1 MSSIRFACSERIGL
15 HHLAF
20 YRAWINGLDLADS
33 GERYLG
39 ERDTR
44 VLLSLLQSLRDRFVQ
59 AARRAHLPR
68 YARLLATRLRPAD
81 ATAPPSTPVTL
92 EEFAQEVD
100 PDGLWSEAEL
110 LQMYQER
117 YGAAQDA
124 AVRSSEARRQR
135 WIEQQ
140 TEALFWIERFLVSTP
155 MPNDT
160 LDAWLQGTAIAH
172 LRQHGIETLAQLK
185 HFIEQHG
192 KRWYAHI
199 PGVGEPVAA
208 RIVAWLD
215 EQADFLGALDAR
227 AHMSRLDVAR
237 QATSA
242 PTRPQ
247 LPGPSALSSAPSAP
261 ILLAAQQAPAPVIGA
276 NTDDD
281 ALRAWIEARA
291 GSEHT
296 ARMYRR
302 EAERFLLFLAQE
314 KGKGLH
320 DVRVD
325 DVNDYKN
332 FLALLGREGHWP
344 FRHPA
349 SSYLAPRNTPRADP
363 RWRPFEGPLSTKS
376 AQYALVVLRA
386 WFDFLVRAGYLPA
399 NPFACASLKVAA
411 SDMRQTVKG
420 LSRGQMD
427 LVFEGVNALPE
438 SHEAARLRFCVSLA
452 YYSAAR
458 LSELVCANAEDLV
471 ALSKEREAGHYW
483 MLGIH
488 GKGGRIRNVYLPP
501 AVERAWAEYAPW
513 RGLPTRLSLIKGQDI
528 VLIAGL
534 KGQPMTESGL
544 YRLIK
549 DIFALGADVAHR
561 RGLYED
567 ESVIRACS
575 PHDFRHSRARH
586 LGQSSLAL
594 PILQRLLG
602 HASLS
607 TTGIYT
613 SCADWEMA
621 QALEQADAA

>member
-44 VLLSLLQSLRDRFVQ
+44 VLQSLLQSLRDRFVQ

-81 ATAPPSTPVTL
+81 VSRPASSPVTL
-92 EEFAQEVD
+92 DDFAQDVD
-100 PDGLWSEAEL
+100 PEGLWSEAEL

-117 YGAAQDA
+117 FGAAQDGA
-124 AVRSSEARRQR
+124 ARASAARRQR

-155 MPNDT
+155 MPNDA

-172 LRQHGIETLAQLK
+172 LREHGIETLADLK
-185 HFIEQHG
+185 RFIERSG
-192 KRWYAHI
+192 KRWYARI
-199 PGVGEPVAA
+199 PGIGEPVAA
-208 RIVAWLD
+208 RIVAWLA
-215 EQADFLGALDAR
+215 EQADYLGALDAR
-227 AHMSRLDVAR
+227 AHMGRLEVAR
-237 QATSA
+237 QQ
-242 PTRPQ
+242 PQ
-247 LPGPSALSSAPSAP
+247 PLPLQRLPDPSLSSAPPVLPAGRD
-261 ILLAAQQAPAPVIGA
+261 PAPGAVIGA
-276 NTDDD
+276 RTDED

-320 DVRVD
+320 DVRVE

-332 FLALLGREGHWP
+332 FLALLGRDGHWP

-349 SSYLAPRNTPRADP
+349 SSYLAPRNTPRADA
-363 RWRPFEGPLSTKS
+363 RWRPFEGPLSSKS
-376 AQYALVVLRA
+376 AQYALIVLRS
-386 WFDFLVRAGYLPA
+386 WFDFLVRAGYLVA
-399 NPFACASLKVAA
+399 SPFACASLKVAA
-411 SDMRQTVKG
+411 SDMRQPVKG

-471 ALSKEREAGHYW
+471 ALSKEHEAGHYW

-501 AVERAWAEYAPW
+501 AVEQAWAEYAPW

-567 ESVIRACS
+567 EQVIRACS

-621 QALEQADAA
+621 QALAQADTA

>member
-20 YRAWINGLDLADS
+20 YRAWINGLDLDDS

-44 VLLSLLQSLRDRFVQ
+44 VLQVLLQSLRDRFVQ

-81 ATAPPSTPVTL
+81 VNPSPSSPVTL
-92 EEFAQEVD
+92 EDFAQEVD
-100 PDGLWSEAEL
+100 PEGLWSEADL

-117 YGAAQDA
+117 FGAAQDA
-124 AVRSSEARRQR
+124 AVRASAARRQR

-172 LRQHGIETLAQLK
+172 LREQGIETLADLK
-185 HFIEQHG
+185 RFIEHHG
-192 KRWYAHI
+192 KRWYARI
-199 PGVGEPVAA
+199 PGIGEPVAA
-208 RIVAWLD
+208 RIVAWLG
-215 EQADFLGALDAR
+215 EQADYLGALDAR
-227 AHMSRLDVAR
+227 AHMNRLEVAR
-237 QATSA
+237 QHPPQPPHERLPDA
-242 PTRPQ
+242 PFSGAP
-247 LPGPSALSSAPSAP
+247 LLPSAERVHAPGV
-261 ILLAAQQAPAPVIGA
+261 VIGA
-276 NTDDD
+276 RTDEE
-281 ALRAWIEARA
+281 AMRAWIEARA

-320 DVRVD
+320 EVRVE

-332 FLALLGREGHWP
+332 FLALLGRDGHWP

-349 SSYLAPRNTPRADP
+349 SSYLAPRSTPRADP
-363 RWRPFEGPLSTKS
+363 RWRPFEGPLSSKS
-376 AQYALVVLRA
+376 AQYALVVLRS

-399 NPFACASLKVAA
+399 SPFACASLKVAA
-411 SDMRQTVKG
+411 SDMRQPVKG

-427 LVFEGVNALPE
+427 LVFEGVGALPE

-471 ALSKEREAGHYW
+471 ALSKEHEAGHYW

-501 AVERAWAEYAPW
+501 AVEQAWAEYAPW

-567 ESVIRACS
+567 EQVIRACS

-621 QALEQADAA
+621 QALAQADAQ

>member
-44 VLLSLLQSLRDRFVQ
+44 VLQSLLQSLRDRFVQ
-59 AARRAHLPR
+59 AARRANLPR

-81 ATAPPSTPVTL
+81 VRRSPASPVTL
-92 EEFAQEVD
+92 EDFAQDVD

-117 YGAAQDA
+117 FGAAQDGA
-124 AVRSSEARRQR
+124 ARASEARRQR

-155 MPNDT
+155 MPNDA

-172 LRQHGIETLAQLK
+172 LRKHGIETLADLK
-185 HFIEQHG
+185 RFIEHSG
-192 KRWYAHI
+192 KRWYARI
-199 PGVGEPVAA
+199 PGIGEPVAA
-208 RIVAWLD
+208 RIVAWLA
-215 EQADFLGALDAR
+215 EQADYLGALDAR
-227 AHMSRLDVAR
+227 AHMGRLEVAR
-237 QATSA
+237 QQ
-242 PTRPQ
+242 PQ
-247 LPGPSALSSAPSAP
+247 PLPLQRLADSSLSSAP
-261 ILLAAQQAPAPVIGA
+261 LLPPAERERVPGALIGA
-276 NTDDD
+276 STDEG

-320 DVRVD
+320 DVRVE

-332 FLALLGREGHWP
+332 FLALLGRDGHWP

-349 SSYLAPRNTPRADP
+349 SSYLAPRNTPRADA

-376 AQYALVVLRA
+376 AQYALIVLRS

-399 NPFACASLKVAA
+399 SPFACASLKVAA
-411 SDMRQTVKG
+411 SDMRQPVKG

-471 ALSKEREAGHYW
+471 ALSKEHEAGHYW

-501 AVERAWAEYAPW
+501 AVEQAWAEYAPW

-567 ESVIRACS
+567 EQVIRACS

-621 QALEQADAA
+621 QALAQADAQ

>member
-44 VLLSLLQSLRDRFVQ
+44 VLQSLLQSLRDRFVQ
-59 AARRAHLPR
+59 AARRANFPR

-81 ATAPPSTPVTL
+81 VSRPASSPVTL
-92 EEFAQEVD
+92 EDFAQDVD

-117 YGAAQDA
+117 FGAAQDGA
-124 AVRSSEARRQR
+124 ARASAARRQR

-155 MPNDT
+155 MPNDA

-172 LRQHGIETLAQLK
+172 LRAQGIETLSDLK
-185 HFIEQHG
+185 RFIERSG
-192 KRWYAHI
+192 KRWYARI
-199 PGVGEPVAA
+199 PGIGEPVAA
-208 RIVAWLD
+208 RIVAWLA
-215 EQADFLGALDAR
+215 EQADYLGALDAR
-227 AHMSRLDVAR
+227 AHMGRLEVAR
-237 QATSA
+237 QQ
-242 PTRPQ
+242 PQ
-247 LPGPSALSSAPSAP
+247 PLPLQRLPDASVSSTP
-261 ILLAAQQAPAPVIGA
+261 LLPPAERDPAPGALIGA
-276 NTDDD
+276 STDDG

-320 DVRVD
+320 DVRVE

-332 FLALLGREGHWP
+332 FLALLGRDGHWP
-344 FRHPA
+344 FRRPA

-363 RWRPFEGPLSTKS
+363 RWRPFEGPLSSKS
-376 AQYALVVLRA
+376 AQYALIVLRS

-399 NPFACASLKVAA
+399 SPFACASLKVAA
-411 SDMRQTVKG
+411 SDLRQPVKG

-427 LVFEGVNALPE
+427 LVFEGARALPE

-471 ALSKEREAGHYW
+471 ALSKEHEAGHYW

-501 AVERAWAEYAPW
+501 AVEQAWAEYAPW

-567 ESVIRACS
+567 EQVIRACS

-621 QALEQADAA
+621 QALAQADAA